1 MADQLKQ
8 ALINAGLV
16 TKDKLKEM
24 EREKVRKR
32 HVKSGRKMRED
43 HLRIVCEACNKSAPD
58 VERYAH
64 KNRMLENKQWLCL
77 ICADQYQILDECRMT
92 NQSSQAKQGMFIRQ
106 YGPTKKFN

>member
-8 ALINAGLV
+8 ALIDAGLV
-16 TKDKLKEM
+16 TKDKLKEL

-43 HLRIVCEACNKSAPD
+43 HLRIVCEVCNKSAPD

-64 KNRMLENKQWLCL
+64 KNRMLEGKQWLCL
-77 ICADQYQILDECRMT
+77 MCADQYQILDDCRISH
-92 NQSSQAKQGMFIRQ
+92 QSSQAKQGMFIRQ
-106 YGPTKKFN
+106 YGPTKKF